1 MHNTGG
7 RALDMNGTLDLR
19 GGPGGLSAGPF
30 PATLGTTLAIGAT
43 APVTIA
49 LDKALPAGPWD
60 AEIIL
65 RSGLV
70 ENSVRGTITFPGA
83 GSSLVVPTMSS
94 KSSWLKPAAASGF
107 AGTVVALALI
117 AFRRRRRA
125 PWTAKLPA
133 TPKTAAAVPAEVVP
147 ARPVIDLRPTVL
159 ICDDEPDIRRLYREA
174 MEATGAIVVEA
185 ADGDECLRVA
195 AAVLPDLVLLDL
207 ILPGGLSGL
216 DVLTELRR
224 LHPRT
229 PVVVMS
235 GTLSGTQLDRTREL
249 GATES
254 FEKLGM
260 IARIPELVARDRHP
274 SDPTP

>member
-1 MHNTGG
+1 M
-7 RALDMNGTLDLR
+7 
-19 GGPGGLSAGPF
+19 
-30 PATLGTTLAIGAT
+30 
-43 APVTIA
+43 
-49 LDKALPAGPWD
+49 
-60 AEIIL
+60 
-65 RSGLV
+65 
-70 ENSVRGTITFPGA
+70 
-83 GSSLVVPTMSS
+83 
-94 KSSWLKPAAASGF
+94 
-107 AGTVVALALI
+107 VALALI

-125 PWTAKLPA
+125 PRTAKLPA

-249 GATES
+249 GPRKAS
-254 FEKLGM
+254 RSS
-260 IARIPELVARDRHP
+260 A
-274 SDPTP
+274 